1 MSKAIALRVQVKWL
15 GVLLCTVLLAVGCG
29 SDPVT
34 FIVTSLDDSGPGT
47 LREAISDAGPGDIID
62 LDVVGEITLSSGE
75 LVIGKKLQIQGP
87 GADELAIK
95 GNLVSRVFAII
106 SGGDVAISGVTIA
119 LGSNTDGDG
128 GAIVNIGTLTLIDA
142 VVMDS
147 VAGLNGGGISNN
159 GKLTLVN
166 TVVTGNDAGG
176 EGGGIWNAGDF
187 TLTRSTVHNNS
198 STMGGGISSV
208 GTLTVTYTTVRGNSA
223 VPSGGGGIFTSGI
236 TTLTKTTVSGNLS
249 PQGGGIQNFGRLT
262 LTNSTVSGN
271 TAIDQ
276 GGGIQNVESL
286 TLINSTISDN
296 TAGKPGGGIHNG
308 SGALT
313 LTNSI
318 IAHSD
323 AGDACGGQGVTS
335 LGHNLDSDGT
345 CGLSFAGD
353 LSNTHPM
360 LSPLQD
366 NGGPTFTQ
374 ALFTGSPAIDGGDD
388 SVVDAPL
395 VLDSDQRGVARLLGA
410 HVDIGTYEW
419 TSERP

>member
-1 MSKAIALRVQVKWL
+1 MSKAIARRIQVKWL
-15 GVLLCTVLLAVGCG
+15 GVLLFAALVAVGCG

-34 FIVTSLDDSGPGT
+34 FIVTSVEDSGPGT
-47 LREAISDAGPGDIID
+47 LREAIANASSGDIID
-62 LDVVGEITLSSGE
+62 LDVVGEIKLSSGE
-75 LVIGKKLQIQGP
+75 LAIGKELQIQGP
-87 GADELAIK
+87 GADELAVK
-95 GNLVSRVFAII
+95 GNFVSRVFAITV
-106 SGGDVAISGVTIA
+106 GGNVAISGVTIA
-119 LGSNTDGDG
+119 NGSNTEGDG
-128 GAIVNIGTLTLIDA
+128 GAIVNIGTLTLTDT

-147 VAGLNGGGISNN
+147 VAGLNGGGISNG

-166 TVVTGNDAGG
+166 TTVTGNDASG
-176 EGGGIWNAGDF
+176 EGGGIWNTGDL
-187 TLTRSTVHNNS
+187 TLTDSTITNNS
-198 STMGGGISSV
+198 SSWGGGIATV
-208 GTLTVTYTTVRGNSA
+208 GTLAVTYTTISGNSA
-223 VPSGGGGIFTSGI
+223 VTQGGGGIAISGAA
-236 TTLTKTTVSGNLS
+236 TLSKSTVSGNIS
-249 PQGGGIQNFGRLT
+249 SVGGGIQNFGRLA
-262 LTNSTVSGN
+262 LTNTTISGN
-271 TAIDQ
+271 IAINL
-276 GGGIQNVESL
+276 GGGIQNAESL

-296 TAGKPGGGIHNG
+296 SAGEPGGGIHNG

-318 IAHSD
+318 IAHGD

-353 LSNTHPM
+353 LSNTDPM

-374 ALFTGSPAIDGGDD
+374 ALLTGSPAIDGGDD

-395 VLDSDQRGVARLLGA
+395 VLESDQRGVARLLGA

-419 TSERP
+419 NSDRP